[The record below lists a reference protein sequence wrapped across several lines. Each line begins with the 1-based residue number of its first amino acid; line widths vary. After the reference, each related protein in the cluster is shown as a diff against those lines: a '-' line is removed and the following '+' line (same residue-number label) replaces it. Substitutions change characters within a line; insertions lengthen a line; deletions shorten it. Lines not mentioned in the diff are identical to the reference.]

1 MKEKL
6 TIHELV
12 ARVMEETGATRKLS
26 EELIHA
32 LPEIIENGLIKDG
45 SVKING
51 LGTFKLKW
59 VKARVGRNLKTGE
72 RIEILPHNK
81 VIFTPDAKL
90 KDHVNKDFKFLTYRL
105 LGEKKQDTTI
115 AKVTPPAIEIK
126 PKKVEEVK
134 PPVILNKPE
143 EVKKE
148 PVAPPATPPATPP
161 AKPPATPPVSP
172 PVTPPITPPVKPPP
186 KQEDKPTS
194 DEKKPTKRNVWLIP
208 TIIFIVLVLLVIF
221 YFRTCRQ
228 QPAADDAQE
237 HTEQTQTEKAINETV
252 IDTAKPETPPE
263 IDEPVKVES
272 PLAAYQIEKI
282 HQLKKGE
289 YFYHLAREHYIEPY
303 FWVLIYKA
311 NFDQIDNPDEL
322 QPGMTLIFPALE
334 GHPDNLTRSDSLK
347 IHEGFKMLFE
357 YYQSQQ
363 SPRAYYFRF
372 AMRRYNPD

>member
-105 LGEKKQDTTI
+105 LGEKKPAVPTTS
-115 AKVTPPAIEIK
+115 TPPPAIEIK
-126 PKKVEEVK
+126 PKIVEEK
-134 PPVILNKPE
+134 TPKVILSKPVE
-143 EVKKE
+143 EKKE
-148 PVAPPATPPATPP
+148 PV
-161 AKPPATPPVSP
+161 TPPVSP
-172 PVTPPITPPVKPPP
+172 PVVPPVTPPVKPPP